1 MILTVTGTTPIQKA
15 VELINHRPRKCLD
28 YRTSFE
34 VFYELSSDIDALHF

>member
-15 VELINHRPRKCLD
+15 VELINHRPQKCLD

-34 VFYELSSDIDALHF
+34 VLYGIGSNNDALHF